1 MGMQHT
7 AAEAL
12 AMVKVWAKRGVKAD
26 SYNSAAVA
34 TEIVCAATQ
43 WCARCGLCVHVLS
56 WGCGAQPAA
65 VLFSSHCHFRLGLQA
80 SSGIACAHVLLCDL
94 TV

>member
-26 SYNSAAVA
+26 SYNSAAVV
-34 TEIVCAATQ
+34 TEIVGAATQ
-43 WCARCGLCVHVLS
+43 WCESVG
-56 WGCGAQPAA
+56 
-65 VLFSSHCHFRLGLQA
+65 
-80 SSGIACAHVLLCDL
+80 
-94 TV
+94 